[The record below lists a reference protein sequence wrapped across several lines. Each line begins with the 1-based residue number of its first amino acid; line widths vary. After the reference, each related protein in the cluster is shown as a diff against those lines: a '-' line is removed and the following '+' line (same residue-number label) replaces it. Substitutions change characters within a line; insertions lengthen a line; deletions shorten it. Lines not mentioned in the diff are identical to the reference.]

1 MPGQQ
6 VSSAPHSVARDMV
19 LVATTLATGASVI
32 PAPPRRRIAASPAA
46 AAPSEAHAARSAT
59 VARAFGFGEK
69 KKSGSSDKN
78 GSSSTGYN
86 DEGNLAGTSQ
96 GNLEK
101 KRCDLCLGT
110 GLRKC
115 YNCHVADGWRAQN
128 FSTSKC
134 ERSGYVPIK
143 IGGFMGIGEFMCNF
157 RTCVGNANDDACF
170 VYRRNRRRGKV
181 RNVLVSFF

>member
-59 VARAFGFGEK
+59 VARAFGFGK
-69 KKSGSSDKN
+69 KKNSSSDKN

-86 DEGNLAGTSQ
+86 DEGNLAKQ
-96 GNLEK
+96 
-101 KRCDLCLGT
+101 RCALCLGT
-110 GLRKC
+110 GLRNF
-115 YNCHVADGWRAQN
+115 YNCHVAVGWRAQN

-143 IGGFMGIGEFMCNF
+143 IGGFMGIGEFIF
-157 RTCVGNANDDACF
+157 IS
-170 VYRRNRRRGKV
+170 V
-181 RNVLVSFF
+181 RVWAT

>member
-1 MPGQQ
+1 M
-6 VSSAPHSVARDMV
+6 SSAPHSVARDMV
-19 LVATTLATGASVI
+19 LVAMTLATGASAI
-32 PAPPRRRIAASPAA
+32 PAPRRRRIAASPAA

-59 VARAFGFGEK
+59 VARAFGFGK
-69 KKSGSSDKN
+69 KKNSSSDKN

-143 IGGFMGIGEFMCNF
+143 IGGFMGIGEFIF
-157 RTCVGNANDDACF
+157 ISVRVWATCVNDDACF
-170 VYRRNRRRGKV
+170 VYRRNRRRGEV
-181 RNVLVSFF
+181 RNVLVSLF

>member
-1 MPGQQ
+1 
-6 VSSAPHSVARDMV
+6 MV

-32 PAPPRRRIAASPAA
+32 PAPSRRRTAASPAA
-46 AAPSEAHAARSAT
+46 APSEARSAT
-59 VARAFGFGEK
+59 VARAFGFGK
-69 KKSGSSDKN
+69 KKNSSSDKN

-143 IGGFMGIGEFMCNF
+143 IGGFMGIGEFIF
-157 RTCVGNANDDACF
+157 ISVRVWATCVTDDACF

>member
-19 LVATTLATGASVI
+19 LVATTLATGASVV
-32 PAPPRRRIAASPAA
+32 PAPSRRRTASPAA
-46 AAPSEAHAARSAT
+46 ASSEAHAARSAT
-59 VARAFGFGEK
+59 VARAFGFGK
-69 KKSGSSDKN
+69 RKSGSSDKN
-78 GSSSTGYN
+78 GSSSAGYN
-86 DEGNLAGTSQ
+86 EEGNLAGTSQ

-143 IGGFMGIGEFMCNF
+143 IGGFMGIGEFIF
-157 RTCVGNANDDACF
+157 IS
-170 VYRRNRRRGKV
+170 V
-181 RNVLVSFF
+181 RVWAT

>member
-19 LVATTLATGASVI
+19 LVATTLATGASAI
-32 PAPPRRRIAASPAA
+32 PAPRRRRT

-59 VARAFGFGEK
+59 VARAFGKK

-143 IGGFMGIGEFMCNF
+143 IGGFMGIGEFIF
-157 RTCVGNANDDACF
+157 IS
-170 VYRRNRRRGKV
+170 V
-181 RNVLVSFF
+181 RVWAT

>member
-1 MPGQQ
+1 
-6 VSSAPHSVARDMV
+6 MV
-19 LVATTLATGASVI
+19 LVATTLATGASVV

-59 VARAFGFGEK
+59 VARAFGFFGKK

-143 IGGFMGIGEFMCNF
+143 IGGFMGIGEFIF
-157 RTCVGNANDDACF
+157 IS
-170 VYRRNRRRGKV
+170 V
-181 RNVLVSFF
+181 RVWAT

>member
-1 MPGQQ
+1 M
-6 VSSAPHSVARDMV
+6 SSAPHSVARDMV
-19 LVATTLATGASVI
+19 LVATTLATGASAI
-32 PAPPRRRIAASPAA
+32 PAPRRRRTAASPPA

-59 VARAFGFGEK
+59 VARAFGKK

-143 IGGFMGIGEFMCNF
+143 IGGFMGIGEFIF
-157 RTCVGNANDDACF
+157 ISVRVWATRVTDDACF
-170 VYRRNRRRGKV
+170 VYRRNRRRGEV

>member
-1 MPGQQ
+1 M
-6 VSSAPHSVARDMV
+6 SSAPHSVARDMV
-19 LVATTLATGASVI
+19 LVATTLATGASVV

-59 VARAFGFGEK
+59 VARAFGKK

-143 IGGFMGIGEFMCNF
+143 IGGFMGIGELIFISVRVWATRMTTRVLCTGGTDGEEKCG
-157 RTCVGNANDDACF
+157 TCW
-170 VYRRNRRRGKV
+170 
-181 RNVLVSFF
+181 

>member
-1 MPGQQ
+1 M
-6 VSSAPHSVARDMV
+6 SSAPHSVARDMV
-19 LVATTLATGASVI
+19 LVAMTLATGASVV
-32 PAPPRRRIAASPAA
+32 PAPPRRRTAASPAA
-46 AAPSEAHAARSAT
+46 APSEARSAT

-143 IGGFMGIGEFMCNF
+143 IGGFMGIGEF
-157 RTCVGNANDDACF
+157 TCIS
-170 VYRRNRRRGKV
+170 V
-181 RNVLVSFF
+181 RVCATRMTTRVLCTGGTDGEEKCGTCW

>member
-1 MPGQQ
+1 M
-6 VSSAPHSVARDMV
+6 SSAPHSVARDMV
-19 LVATTLATGASVI
+19 LLATTLATGASVVL
-32 PAPPRRRIAASPAA
+32 APPRRRTASPAA

-69 KKSGSSDKN
+69 KRSSSDKS
-78 GSSSTGYN
+78 GSSSTGCN
-86 DEGNLAGTSQ
+86 EEGNLAGTSQ

-143 IGGFMGIGEFMCNF
+143 IGGFMGIGEFIF
-157 RTCVGNANDDACF
+157 IS
-170 VYRRNRRRGKV
+170 V
-181 RNVLVSFF
+181 RVWAT

>member
-1 MPGQQ
+1 MPGQH

-78 GSSSTGYN
+78 GSSSAGYN

-134 ERSGYVPIK
+134 DDPGTYQSKSEGSWASVSLLVFPYVCAQR
-143 IGGFMGIGEFMCNF
+143 E
-157 RTCVGNANDDACF
+157 
-170 VYRRNRRRGKV
+170 
-181 RNVLVSFF
+181 

>member
-6 VSSAPHSVARDMV
+6 VSSAPHSVARDMA
-19 LVATTLATGASVI
+19 LLATTLATGASVI
-32 PAPPRRRIAASPAA
+32 PAPRRRRTAASPAA
-46 AAPSEAHAARSAT
+46 APSEARSAT
-59 VARAFGFGEK
+59 VARAFGFGKK
-69 KKSGSSDKN
+69 KKSSSDKN
-78 GSSSTGYN
+78 GSSSAGDN
-86 DEGNLAGTSQ
+86 DEGTLAGTSQ

-143 IGGFMGIGEFMCNF
+143 IGGFMGIGEFIF
-157 RTCVGNANDDACF
+157 IS
-170 VYRRNRRRGKV
+170 V
-181 RNVLVSFF
+181 RVWAT

>member
-6 VSSAPHSVARDMV
+6 VSSAPHSVARDMA
-19 LVATTLATGASVI
+19 LLATTLATGASVI
-32 PAPPRRRIAASPAA
+32 PAPRRRRTAASPAA
-46 AAPSEAHAARSAT
+46 APSEARSAT
-59 VARAFGFGEK
+59 VARAFGFGKK

-78 GSSSTGYN
+78 GSSSAGYN

-143 IGGFMGIGEFMCNF
+143 IGGFMGIGEFIF
-157 RTCVGNANDDACF
+157 IS
-170 VYRRNRRRGKV
+170 V
-181 RNVLVSFF
+181 RVWAT